1 MCDREKKTMKIKN
14 TNPFII
20 AVMCS
25 LMSAVT
31 DFIFIPNIC
40 RGWIDFVWM
49 ALMVILPVVI
59 AVLLFRMIN
68 YRKPGYIFIGLLI
81 QYVVLIAFAGP
92 VSKLWGSSIEHT
104 LGWFS
109 YIGSVFPWP
118 LVITLIQYVVIVII
132 KKSKN

>member
-1 MCDREKKTMKIKN
+1 MKIKN
-14 TNPFII
+14 TNLFII

-25 LMSAVT
+25 LISAVT
-31 DFIFIPNIC
+31 DFLIIPNIC

-59 AVLLFRMIN
+59 AVLLFRMID
-68 YRKPGYIFIGLLI
+68 YRKPGYVFIFFLLH
-81 QYVVLIAFAGP
+81 YALLIAFAGP
-92 VSKLWGSSIEHT
+92 ISKLWGSSIEHT

-118 LVITLIQYVVIVII
+118 LVITLIQYVVIMII

>member
-1 MCDREKKTMKIKN
+1 MTIKN

-25 LMSAVT
+25 LISAVT
-31 DFIFIPNIC
+31 DFLIIPNIC
-40 RGWIDFVWM
+40 RGWIDFIWM
-49 ALMVILPVVI
+49 ALMVILPVAI
-59 AVLLFRMIN
+59 AILLFRMID
-68 YRKPGYIFIGLLI
+68 YRKPGCVFIGLLLH
-81 QYVVLIAFAGP
+81 YALLIAFAGP
-92 VSKLWGSSIEHT
+92 ISKLWGSSIEHT

-118 LVITLIQYVVIVII
+118 LVITLIQYVVIMII